1 MDLSDDPFGHLDA
14 TPSESVDV
22 SGLPEVTE
30 AEEVIEPAFSNVV
43 DFVEQYLVPV
53 TQVQLSAQSGSGALW
68 DPRWW
73 RHTGVVARLTAL
85 WQAWEGLRIADDPQ
99 AMSSWWLHHY
109 DPHMRVLMGES
120 GPMSGAPD
128 DAWAGHP
135 TLPTQ
140 PAPAELFE

>member
-68 DPRWW
+68 TP
-73 RHTGVVARLTAL
+73 
-85 WQAWEGLRIADDPQ
+85 
-99 AMSSWWLHHY
+99 
-109 DPHMRVLMGES
+109 
-120 GPMSGAPD
+120 
-128 DAWAGHP
+128 AGGGTP
-135 TLPTQ
+135 GWS
-140 PAPAELFE
+140 PA